1 MAELVGKMLALL
13 IRQGTSVHL
22 HLPWGPCRSKAAN
35 TPGGSGGRAS
45 GGCVFPC
52 SKGLP
57 GPVAAVSFPLS
68 VANSVHRLLPLSQ
81 PLCGGRPG
89 PEGLGWRSAEVR
101 PG

>member
-22 HLPWGPCRSKAAN
+22 HLPLGPCRSKAAS
-35 TPGGSGGRAS
+35 TPGGSRGRAS
-45 GGCVFPC
+45 GGCVFPF

-57 GPVAAVSFPLS
+57 GPVATVSFPLS
-68 VANSVHRLLPLSQ
+68 MANSVQRLLPLSQ

-89 PEGLGWRSAEVR
+89 PEGLGWGSAEVR